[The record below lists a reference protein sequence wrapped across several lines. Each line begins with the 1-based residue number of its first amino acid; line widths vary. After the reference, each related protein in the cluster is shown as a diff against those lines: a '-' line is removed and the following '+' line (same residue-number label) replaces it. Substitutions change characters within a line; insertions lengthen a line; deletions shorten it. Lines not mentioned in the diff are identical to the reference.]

1 MRSTVLKQLIAVA
14 LLSSTSGILF
24 AQSLPRI
31 LHDPLLEL
39 GYEQAKIRFEPLPL
53 QAIAGCDTLSDNEY
67 SVGVHFVFAKA
78 SDNSG
83 RIFYLLHGYEIRNNP
98 EPPHSPKYSTGGH
111 GLIVMV
117 RGPECLVID
126 NDARETFRSPVFN
139 DEYPQDIHQRLAIDF
154 AARLSSAFGGKEKL
168 RAQILKQRVDLDTLP
183 HELRHTFRDLRLP
196 K

>member
-1 MRSTVLKQLIAVA
+1 MRSTVLKQFIAFA
-14 LLSSTSGILF
+14 LFSSTSGILF

-78 SDNSG
+78 SDNAG

-98 EPPHSPKYSTGGH
+98 EPPHSPKYSTSGH
-111 GLIVMV
+111 GLIVTV

-168 RAQILKQRVDLDTLP
+168 RAQILKQRVDLDMLP
-183 HELRHTFRDLRLP
+183 DELRHAFRDLRLP

>member
-1 MRSTVLKQLIAVA
+1 MSSIALKQYIAAAMLVTACGA
-14 LLSSTSGILF
+14 LCAQDPPSILE
-24 AQSLPRI
+24 
-31 LHDPLLEL
+31 DPLLDL
-39 GYEQAKIRFEPLPL
+39 RYERAKVRFESWPSKLVNDCPVL
-53 QAIAGCDTLSDNEY
+53 ADDEY
-67 SVGVHFVFAKA
+67 RQGVWFVFAKSGDA
-78 SDNSG
+78 SG
-83 RIFYLLHGYEIRNNP
+83 WTYYLLNGYDVRKKSGSTNLLE
-98 EPPHSPKYSTGGH
+98 YSTGGH

-168 RAQILKQRVDLDTLP
+168 RAQILKQRVDLDMLP
-183 HELRHTFRDLRLP
+183 DELRHALRDLRLP